1 MEAGVYALFLG
12 LYSVKELSMKQ
23 EKTVLFDE
31 GSKPWTQ
38 SELHPSDVY
47 STVLGAANSKACA
60 KVAEDL
66 DVVRGL
72 VHKMDTSIT
81 SEEFD
86 WVLETL
92 EELSEVFKDLRD
104 CTKVW
109 VMYNRDLKKH
119 PLLGDYYQHR
129 FKFPNEENELLTSD
143 KRNK

>member
-1 MEAGVYALFLG
+1 
-12 LYSVKELSMKQ
+12 MKQ

-31 GSKPWTQ
+31 DSKPFREMDFLGDNFIET
-38 SELHPSDVY
+38 
-47 STVLGAANSKACA
+47 LGAANAKACA

-66 DVVRGL
+66 DGVREL

-129 FKFPNEENELLTSD
+129 FKFPNEKNELLT
-143 KRNK
+143 RNK

>member
-1 MEAGVYALFLG
+1 ME
-12 LYSVKELSMKQ
+12 VKDKG
-23 EKTVLFDE
+23 KTVLFDQ
-31 GSKPWTQ
+31 GSKPFLQ
-38 SELHPSDVY
+38 SELHPSDGY

-66 DVVRGL
+66 DGVRRL
-72 VHKMDTSIT
+72 VHKQVNTSIT

-129 FKFPNEENELLTSD
+129 FKFPNEKNELLTSD
-143 KRNK
+143 KNK